1 MHCQQTTTEQHLS
14 VPRQSPVKDM
24 GRRRRKVLRQS
35 HKSLPK
41 VFSCP
46 RCGMVAVRITS
57 QLDDTSHD
65 YVTVVACGHC
75 TNPPTR
81 KEYRFPSQR
90 PDIDIYNMF
99 VDDFVKS
106 GG

>member
-1 MHCQQTTTEQHLS
+1 LD
-14 VPRQSPVKDM
+14 DM
-24 GRRRRKVLRQS
+24 GRRRRKVLRQT
-35 HKSLPK
+35 HRNLPK

-57 QLDDTSHD
+57 QLDETSQD

-75 TNPPTR
+75 VNPPTR
-81 KEYRFPSQR
+81 KEYRFTNEK
-90 PDIDIYNMF
+90 PDIDVYNMF